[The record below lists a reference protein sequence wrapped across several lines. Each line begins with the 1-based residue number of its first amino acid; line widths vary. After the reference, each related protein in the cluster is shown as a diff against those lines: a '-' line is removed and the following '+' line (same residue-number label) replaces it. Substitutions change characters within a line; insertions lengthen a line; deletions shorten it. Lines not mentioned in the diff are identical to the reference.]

1 MNQPKRSRCE
11 IARKT
16 VNPTV
21 ILIPKVLRGRKRWQ
35 IAQARCKYGR
45 QQKDNANLEISYFNV
60 LARVK
65 RLMKGSR
72 TLAFER
78 DYKCDNT
85 ESNLAMHAFIC
96 DSFYLYLECEFDFC
110 YSLEFA
116 FHNCQ
121 CEVELRELLNPLKD
135 HQRIKEVI
143 LKPDFLTY
151 YKNVLAYQ
159 PEHFRYFL

>member
-16 VNPTV
+16 TSPTV
-21 ILIPKVLRGRKRWQ
+21 NQNPIHIKGRKRYQ
-35 IAQARCKYGR
+35 IAQARSKNGR
-45 QQKDNANLEISYFNV
+45 QQKDNESLEIAYFNV

-65 RLMKGSR
+65 RLLKGSNK
-72 TLAFER
+72 LYFER
-78 DYKCDNT
+78 DYRRDHA
-85 ESNLAMHAFIC
+85 SYLAMYAFVC

-116 FHNCQ
+116 FCNCRY
-121 CEVELRELLNPLKD
+121 EAELRELLTPLKD
-135 HQRIKEVI
+135 YQRIKEVC
-143 LKPDFLTY
+143 LKPDFTTY

-159 PEHFRYFL
+159 PEHFRHFL

>member
-16 VNPTV
+16 NKPTENLTPTK
-21 ILIPKVLRGRKRWQ
+21 IKGRKRYQ
-35 IAQARCKYGR
+35 IAQARSANGR
-45 QQKDNANLEISYFNV
+45 QQKDNENLEIAYFNV

-65 RLMKGSR
+65 RLLKGSNK
-72 TLAFER
+72 LYFER
-78 DYKCDNT
+78 DYRKDG
-85 ESNLAMHAFIC
+85 SSYLAMYAFVS

-116 FHNCQ
+116 FCNCR
-121 CEVELRELLNPLKD
+121 CEAALRELLTPLKD
-135 HQRIKEVI
+135 NLRIKEVS
-143 LKPDFLTY
+143 LKPDLTTY